1 MMDPQKVRAA
11 LRAALGA
18 PLGSAEI
25 AAGVDRAEPDVGE
38 AEAAARLLAEASPAR
53 LGLLALEIAASASA
67 GDKPGDKPAYPAAI
81 AALKFAHMMRSALL
95 AEMGGGSYSLGDDDA
110 P

>member
-1 MMDPQKVRAA
+1 MMDPQKVRSA

-25 AAGVDRAEPDVGE
+25 AAGVDRAEPDAGE

-53 LGLLALEIAASASA
+53 LGLLALEIAAAASA
-67 GDKPGDKPAYPAAI
+67 GDKPAYPAAI

-95 AEMGGGSYSLGDDDA
+95 AEMGGEAFALGDDDA

>member
-1 MMDPQKVRAA
+1 MGTEVRSDPQKVRAA

-53 LGLLALEIAASASA
+53 LGLLALEVAASAAA
-67 GDKPGDKPAYPAAI
+67 GDKPSHSAAI
-81 AALKFAHMMRSALL
+81 AALKFAHEMRVALL
-95 AEMGGGSYSLGDDDA
+95 ADMG
-110 P
+110 